1 MRRVHIW
8 LAAPAALALSLGAAA
23 PALAHGEHVAAAG
36 DTSEGE
42 PGDYSITLGALNDSG
57 AGGSAVITLAENGD
71 LTVNIEAT
79 GLVPNQP
86 HAQHIHGASDRQQD
100 FVCPTGDAD
109 ADGDGIVSTAEGL
122 PSYGDIFISLTT
134 EGDSSPDSGLAV
146 DRMPVAD
153 ADGNVAYTRTFT
165 ADELPD
171 GTAAAVRNLHV
182 VQHGIDVNGNGEYDA
197 EAGPSELDPAL
208 PQEATAPASCGMIE
222 GSNISDIPD
231 GGVDTGSGPLASSAG
246 HGGNGTAVLA
256 FSGVVLAALA
266 GLTGHGLRRRRAA
279 TR

>member
-1 MRRVHIW
+1 M
-8 LAAPAALALSLGAAA
+8 APVS
-23 PALAHGEHVAAAG
+23 AHEGHSGSTG

-42 PGDYSITLGALNDSG
+42 AGDYSITLGSLNDSG
-57 AGGSAVITLAENGD
+57 AGGSAVITLADNGD

-86 HAQHIHGASDRQQD
+86 HAQHIHGATDLQQD
-100 FVCPTGDAD
+100 FTCPTGDAD

-153 ADGNVAYTRTFT
+153 ADGNVAYNRTFSSG
-165 ADELPD
+165 ELPD

-208 PQEATAPASCGMIE
+208 PQEATAPASCGIIE
-222 GSNISDIPD
+222 GSNIGDIPD
-231 GGVDTGSGPLASSAG
+231 GGVDTGAGAIASHSD
-246 HGGNGTAVLA
+246 NGTAVLA
-256 FSGVVLAALA
+256 VSGAVLLGLA
-266 GLTGHGLRRRRAA
+266 GVAGAGLLRRRRAVA
-279 TR
+279 R

>member
-1 MRRVHIW
+1 MRRTRAFVAVPAVAALSIGV
-8 LAAPAALALSLGAAA
+8 LAPAS
-23 PALAHGEHVAAAG
+23 AHEGHVVTAG
-36 DTSEGE
+36 DMSEGE
-42 PGDYSITLGALNDSG
+42 AGDYSITLGALNDSR

-86 HAQHIHGASDRQQD
+86 HAQHIHGSSDRQQD

-134 EGDSSPDSGLAV
+134 EGDSSPESGLAA

-153 ADGNVAYTRTFT
+153 ADGNVTYTRTFT
-165 ADELPD
+165 PEELPD

-182 VQHGIDVNGNGEYDA
+182 VQHGIDVNDNGEYDA

-208 PQEATAPASCGMIE
+208 PQEATAPTSCGMIE
-222 GSNISDIPD
+222 GSSISDIPD
-231 GGVDTGSGPLASSAG
+231 GGVDTGAGALAPGHADSGAGMLAVSGAVLLGLAG
-246 HGGNGTAVLA
+246 VAGNGLL
-256 FSGVVLAALA
+256 G
-266 GLTGHGLRRRRAA
+266 RRRAA

>member
-1 MRRVHIW
+1 MRRTRAF
-8 LAAPAALALSLGAAA
+8 LAVPAVLALSLTAMATA
-23 PALAHGEHVAAAG
+23 SAHEAHVTATG

-42 PGDYSITLGALNDSG
+42 AGDYSITLDSLNDSG
-57 AGGSAVITLAENGD
+57 ATGSAVITLEDNGD
-71 LTVNIEAT
+71 LSVHIEAT
-79 GLVPNQP
+79 GMVPNQP
-86 HAQHIHGASDRQQD
+86 HAQHIHGDTDLDQD
-100 FVCPTGDAD
+100 YKCPGPDAD

-122 PSYGDIFISLTT
+122 PDYGDIHISLTT

-153 ADGNVAYTRTFT
+153 ADGNVTYDRTFSSG
-165 ADELPD
+165 ELPD

-182 VQHGIDVNGNGEYDA
+182 VQHGIDVNDNGEYDA

-231 GGVDTGSGPLASSAG
+231 GGVDTGAGPLSSPAG
-246 HGGNGTAVLA
+246 HGGNGTPMLV
-256 FSGVVLAALA
+256 FSGVVLL
-266 GLTGHGLRRRRAA
+266 GLTGVVANGMRRRQA
-279 TR
+279 TGL

>member
-1 MRRVHIW
+1 M
-8 LAAPAALALSLGAAA
+8 APVS
-23 PALAHGEHVAAAG
+23 AHEGHSGSTG

-42 PGDYSITLGALNDSG
+42 AGDYSITLGSLNDSG
-57 AGGSAVITLAENGD
+57 AGGSAVITLADNGD

-86 HAQHIHGASDRQQD
+86 HAQHIHGATDRQQD
-100 FVCPTGDAD
+100 FSCPTGDAD

-153 ADGNVAYTRTFT
+153 ADGNVAYNRTFSS
-165 ADELPD
+165 DELPD

-208 PQEATAPASCGMIE
+208 PQEATAPASCGIIE
-222 GSNISDIPD
+222 GSNIGDIPD
-231 GGVDTGSGPLASSAG
+231 GGVDTGTGALASHSDT
-246 HGGNGTAVLA
+246 GTAVLA
-256 FSGVVLAALA
+256 VSGAVLLGLA
-266 GLTGHGLRRRRAA
+266 GVAGAGVLRRRRAV

>member
-1 MRRVHIW
+1 MRHTRAF
-8 LAAPAALALSLGAAA
+8 LAVPAVAALSLGA
-23 PALAHGEHVAAAG
+23 LATASAHEGHVVTAG

-42 PGDYSITLGALNDSG
+42 AGDYSITLDSLNDSG
-57 AGGSAVITLAENGD
+57 AGGSAVLTLADNGD

-86 HAQHIHGASDRQQD
+86 HAQHIHGSTDRQQD
-100 FVCPTGDAD
+100 FVCPSPDAD

-122 PSYGDIFISLTT
+122 PAYGDIFISLTT
-134 EGDSSPDSGLAV
+134 EGDSTPESGLAV

-153 ADGNVAYTRTFT
+153 ADGNVAYNRTFT

-197 EAGPSELDPAL
+197 DAGPSELDPAL

-222 GSNISDIPD
+222 GSNISDIPG
-231 GGVDTGSGPLASSAG
+231 GGVDTGAGALASSHSG
-246 HGGNGTAVLA
+246 SGTTILA
-256 FSGVVLAALA
+256 LSGVVLL
-266 GLTGHGLRRRRAA
+266 GLTGVIGNGLLRRHRTA